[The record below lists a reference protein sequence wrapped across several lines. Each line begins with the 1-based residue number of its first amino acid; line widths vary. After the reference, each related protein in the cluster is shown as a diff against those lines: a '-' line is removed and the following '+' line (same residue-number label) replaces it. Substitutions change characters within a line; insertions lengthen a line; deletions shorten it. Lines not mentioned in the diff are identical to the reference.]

1 MPDKEGSDDEKKST
15 KSVVNKKQKQM
26 MGEEGYDI
34 ARDMGRVKP
43 SKDKK
48 DATTMPVSDEVRK
61 TQKVNKGPSALD
73 RVLKKY
79 GKSVMKVG
87 KKKVKEELDLTK
99 VAEAFGGYIIEGKF
113 DAVSRS
119 AKSRVRKIG
128 DKTYQYPAKGE
139 AAAAKE
145 LLKKFRRERK
155 PRDLTTPDVLK
166 PMAKPADP
174 SIDPFDDD
182 ELNKV
187 DQTKIPSDIKK
198 DIETG
203 GGTDPRF
210 KKSSEGQF
218 SRGGTVKEPVT
229 GTPQA
234 KSFKGK
240 LNPFTGTIDP
250 KTGKVTEPPVKISY
264 QKPDPKFAKSK
275 PKPKKSEKSQADLDD
290 MDRSAKSFKKDL
302 GGEKIISAT
311 MQDRLKQAT
320 RPRVAQFSGPQLTRL
335 QKSNRFNRPNFTEP
349 ENITGADPETG
360 QIMSIKPGVSTGK
373 SRKAEKLTSK
383 QFKQIQKD
391 IEKARQRPEEQT
403 IDSPVTG
410 GKLPAFGRQA
420 TDYYKQSDEYKRNV
434 LGIDPK
440 TGENLTSDQRRQSFK
455 GGPLVKQD
463 KGGPLA
469 TQDKGGAITVAPK
482 EKSLVTKSVEFAKKN
497 PATAFLTLDAIRK
510 YLPSKS
516 PFGVQGGRAG
526 LRSAAR

>member
-1 MPDKEGSDDEKKST
+1 
-15 KSVVNKKQKQM
+15 
-26 MGEEGYDI
+26 
-34 ARDMGRVKP
+34 
-43 SKDKK
+43 
-48 DATTMPVSDEVRK
+48 
-61 TQKVNKGPSALD
+61 
-73 RVLKKY
+73 
-79 GKSVMKVG
+79 
-87 KKKVKEELDLTK
+87 EELDLTK
-99 VAEAFGGYIIEGKF
+99 IAEAFGGYLVEGKF

-119 AKSRVRKIG
+119 AKARVRKIG
-128 DKTYQYPAKGE
+128 GKTYQYPAKGE
-139 AAAAKE
+139 TAAAKE
-145 LLKKFRRERK
+145 LLKKFRKERK
-155 PRDLTTPDVLK
+155 PRDLATPDVLK

-182 ELNKV
+182 ELKKV
-187 DQTKIPSDIKK
+187 DQTKIPP
-198 DIETG
+198 DIEQDIVTG
-203 GGTDPRF
+203 GGTDTRPGFTRQDSF
-210 KKSSEGQF
+210 QRKAEVKK
-218 SRGGTVKEPVT
+218 PVT

-250 KTGKVTEPPVKISY
+250 ETGKVIEPPVKISY
-264 QKPDPKFAKSK
+264 QKPDPKFAKNK

-302 GGEKIISAT
+302 GGEKIVSAT
-311 MQDRLKQAT
+311 MQDKLKQAT

-335 QKSNRFNRPNFTEP
+335 QKSNRFNRSNFTEP

-373 SRKAEKLTSK
+373 PRKAEKATSK

-391 IEKARQRPEEQT
+391 IEKTRQKPEEQT

-420 TDYYKQSDEYKRNV
+420 TDYYKQSDDYKIKV

-440 TGENLTSDQRRQSFK
+440 TGENLTPEQRKQKSK
-455 GGPLVKQD
+455 GGSLVKID

-469 TQDKGGAITVAPK
+469 TRDQGGSITIRPK

-497 PATAFLTLDAIRK
+497 PAAAFLTFDTIRK
-510 YLPSKS
+510 YLPSRS

-526 LRSAAR
+526 LRSA